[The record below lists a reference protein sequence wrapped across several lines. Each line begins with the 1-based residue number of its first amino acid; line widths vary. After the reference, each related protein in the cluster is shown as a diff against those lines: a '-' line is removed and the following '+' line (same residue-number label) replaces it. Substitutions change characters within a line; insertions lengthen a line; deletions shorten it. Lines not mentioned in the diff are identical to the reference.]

1 MEFLIFQSLLE
12 DISNQDG
19 EEKMAGIPWKIL
31 LN

>member
-1 MEFLIFQSLLE
+1 VAIN
-12 DISNQDG
+12 NQDG